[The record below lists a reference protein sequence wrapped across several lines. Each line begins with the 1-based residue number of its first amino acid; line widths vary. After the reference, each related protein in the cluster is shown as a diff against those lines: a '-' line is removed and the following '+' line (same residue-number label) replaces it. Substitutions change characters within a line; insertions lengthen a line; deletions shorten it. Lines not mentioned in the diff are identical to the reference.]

1 MEAFYSIMLCAK
13 RAMRS
18 ISTTLCPQRTC
29 AALFKPLQQ
38 KLRAR
43 GRHGVGADAIV
54 VEEARLALGDVEV
67 VRTGRVGA
75 AFDDVEDVRQ
85 QLGHT
90 HLLRARVRVR
100 VRVRGR
106 ARVRVRVRVGSGFG
120 THRHG

>member
-1 MEAFYSIMLCAK
+1 
-13 RAMRS
+13 MRS

-29 AALFKPLQQ
+29 AALFNPLQQ

-43 GRHGVGADAIV
+43 GSHGVGADAIV
-54 VEEARLALGDVEV
+54 VEEARLALGDIEV

-90 HLLRARVRVR
+90 HLLRARFRVR

-106 ARVRVRVRVGSGFG
+106 ARMRVRVRVGSGFG